1 MQSDKTLILGLGND
15 ILSDDRIGPELV
27 NDLSEILDNPGIK
40 FETASSGGLE
50 LMETIKDFKK
60 VIIIDAIHT
69 RDGKPGNVYYF
80 RPSDFQETS
89 HLSSLHDVD
98 FLTAI
103 KLGDKIGMNLTDDL
117 HVIAVEILEDREFS
131 EELTA
136 DLRQKYLSILK
147 EVVTIV
153 KGIMSR

>member
-1 MQSDKTLILGLGND
+1 MSSVKTIILGLGND
-15 ILSDDRIGPELV
+15 ILSDDRIGPDLV
-27 NDLSEILDNPGIK
+27 YDLSKILDNPDIT

-50 LMETIKDFKK
+50 LMETIKNFKR

-98 FLTAI
+98 FLTAL

-117 HVIAVEILEDREFS
+117 HVIAVEIVEDREFS

-136 DLRQKYLSILK
+136 DLKQKYRSILN
-147 EVVTIV
+147 EVITMV
-153 KGIMSR
+153 KGIMSL

>member
-60 VIIIDAIHT
+60 VI
-69 RDGKPGNVYYF
+69 
-80 RPSDFQETS
+80 
-89 HLSSLHDVD
+89 
-98 FLTAI
+98 
-103 KLGDKIGMNLTDDL
+103 
-117 HVIAVEILEDREFS
+117 EDHKN
-131 EELTA
+131 A
-136 DLRQKYLSILK
+136 SILGFNK
-147 EVVTIV
+147 MLDTVMDFKIV
-153 KGIMSR
+153 